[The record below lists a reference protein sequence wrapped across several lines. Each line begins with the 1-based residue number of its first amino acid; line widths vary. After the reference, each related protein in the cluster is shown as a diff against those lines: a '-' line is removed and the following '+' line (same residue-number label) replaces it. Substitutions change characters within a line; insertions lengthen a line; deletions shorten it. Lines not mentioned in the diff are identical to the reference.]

1 LGQSNDAGASLASRT
16 SSNGF
21 AALVMTSNGT
31 PQGNLL
37 FAISTAVRAAAR
49 GDWGAGEYNTATL
62 VKYA

>member
-1 LGQSNDAGASLASRT
+1 LGQSNDAGASLASLT
-16 SSNGF
+16 SNGF

-37 FAISTAVRAAAR
+37 FAISTAVRTPAR
-49 GDWGAGEYNTATL
+49 GDRGAGEYNTATL